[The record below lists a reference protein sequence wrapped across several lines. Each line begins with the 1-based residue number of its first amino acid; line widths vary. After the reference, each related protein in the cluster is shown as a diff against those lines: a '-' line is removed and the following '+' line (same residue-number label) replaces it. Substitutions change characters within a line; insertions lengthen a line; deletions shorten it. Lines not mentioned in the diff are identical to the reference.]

1 LAIAKDDEENREN
14 VRAKKLLKLRP
25 SYYLITSE
33 KKMKIDKETTKI
45 KTEVA
50 PISFPESL
58 IFTKSS
64 SNAVLLSVGDP

>member
-1 LAIAKDDEENREN
+1 
-14 VRAKKLLKLRP
+14 
-25 SYYLITSE
+25 
-33 KKMKIDKETTKI
+33 MKIDKETTKI

-64 SNAVLLSVGDP
+64 SNGVLVSVGDP